1 MAKLLP
7 VMIGVGIAGVAIAIG
22 RESLATVNWEGEEML
37 PKSKGGKSSKS
48 VKKSSAKTFAEKV
61 KIAAQ
66 RLKSDIKASAY
77 KWAKKRGLAPI
88 DVLTTIVLESRGD
101 PKARNLSAKEDSR
114 GAMQVNI
121 RAHGAALKKLGY
133 KPDDLYKLDVGI
145 EVGTYLLAAKLKA
158 VKTLVAQSTRTQP
171 YDLGVLLRLY
181 YAGPKYARAFIL
193 KGTHFKNMETYVDH
207 WLAARNAVAEV
218 IGEKG
223 GAYA

>member
-1 MAKLLP
+1 MARLAP
-7 VMIGVGIAGVAIAIG
+7 VLIGVGIAGVAIAIG
-22 RESLATVNWEGEEML
+22 RESLATVNWEGEEMK
-37 PKSKGGKSSKS
+37 PASKSKKG
-48 VKKSSAKTFAEKV
+48 SAKTFAEKV
-61 KIAAQ
+61 RLAA
-66 RLKSDIKASAY
+66 RNLRSDVKASAY

-101 PKARNLSAKEDSR
+101 PKAHALSEKEDSR
-114 GAMQVNI
+114 GAMQVNV
-121 RAHGAALKKLGY
+121 RAHGAALKALGY

-145 EVGTYLLAAKLKA
+145 EVGTYVLASKLKA
-158 VKTLVAQSTRTQP
+158 VKALVAQSTRKQP
-171 YDLGVLLRLY
+171 YDLGVLMRLY
-181 YAGPKYARAFIL
+181 YAGPKYAKAFIL